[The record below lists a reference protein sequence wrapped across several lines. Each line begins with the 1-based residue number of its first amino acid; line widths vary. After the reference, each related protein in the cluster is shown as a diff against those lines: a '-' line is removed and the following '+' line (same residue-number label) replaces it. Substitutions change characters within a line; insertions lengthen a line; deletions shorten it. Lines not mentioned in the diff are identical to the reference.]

1 MAADDTFLFYLVG
14 PERCSGTSEPV
25 PNRNMFRT
33 CSEHV
38 PNMFRTV
45 PDAPHFSI
53 FFLGLGVRNS
63 ESVIK
68 MAHNGVFNFD
78 FGQLLVFGRFSLGE
92 CTLFTCIFRRLR
104 ANLELIRKMDA

>member
-1 MAADDTFLFYLVG
+1 MERCDVSLVG

-68 MAHNGVFNFD
+68 MVHNGVFNFD